1 MASSASTR
9 SRCTRECDLESIPG
23 RSGRVPPEDGNPRTS
38 FLNDDIRRRLDT
50 ETIST
55 LPGAE
60 LDAGASSQARYAQW
74 RQSQGQSDVVE
85 YLIPRLTRSID
96 REWPAYMARPGQKNL
111 TRNELME
118 RVREL
123 GPWLVPFSLRHD
135 VSTIWRNTPQGLQNI
150 DGYLFRR
157 ELITG
162 TAAELL
168 GDELGASSVLDLGC
182 SAGFFSL
189 DIATRGAAHV
199 DGVDIRAASIAR
211 ARFVA
216 EHYGVEN
223 VTFQVSDADE
233 FVTEHTWDVV
243 LNLGL
248 LYHVVNPLQL
258 LRQTYELC
266 RKFAVID
273 TICHPE
279 PIAAFILFGDKNTE
293 ISTEGR
299 DEWEL
304 HPTYRGAIEAIR
316 YAGFSEVIELVG
328 TSEPPHPF
336 YATGNRRCFVAF
348 K

>member
-1 MASSASTR
+1 
-9 SRCTRECDLESIPG
+9 L
-23 RSGRVPPEDGNPRTS
+23 EDGTPRTS

-55 LPGAE
+55 RPGAE
-60 LDAGASSQARYAQW
+60 LDSRASSQARYAQW
-74 RQSQGQSDVVE
+74 RKSQSQSELVE
-85 YLIPRLTRSID
+85 YLIPRLTRRIE
-96 REWPAYMARPGQKNL
+96 REWPAYMARPPGHESL
-111 TRNELME
+111 TREELLE

-123 GPWLVPFSLRHD
+123 GPWRVPFQLRD
-135 VSTIWRNTPQGLQNI
+135 GVSTIWHSTPQGLQNI
-150 DGYLFRR
+150 DAYLFRR
-157 ELITG
+157 DLITG

-189 DIATRGAAHV
+189 YMATRGAAHV

-223 VTFQVSDADE
+223 VTFQLSDVDE
-233 FVTEHTWDVV
+233 FVTDRTWDVV

-248 LYHVVNPLQL
+248 LYHVVDPLRL

-279 PIAAFILFGDKNTE
+279 PFAAFILFGDKNTE

-299 DEWEL
+299 DEWEV
-304 HPTYRGAIEAIR
+304 HPTYRAAIEGIR

-328 TSEPPHPF
+328 TGEPPHPF
-336 YATGNRRCFVAF
+336 YANGDRRCFVAF
-348 K
+348 R